1 MNTKS
6 SAMKKMKDNS
16 IWVIFLGIFII
27 ASILSKN
34 FLTYSNLT
42 SVLMTES
49 IIGILAVGIMWCIL
63 SKGIDLSAGSLVAL
77 SSVIVASLAQSP
89 DYSGAFYK
97 GLNIP
102 VPLAVIIAV
111 GVASLFGL
119 INGAIIAYTKIPPFI
134 ATLGTQLI
142 CRAAAQLYT
151 NAYPIP
157 ELKPSLKVLGQG
169 SIGGVFP
176 VIVLIFIIFV
186 SISGFMLTQTRFGKS
201 VYAIGGNDVAARV
214 AGINVEKNL
223 VRVYFWSALCAG
235 VGGVLLAARS
245 GAGNSSAGLNYELD
259 AIAAATVGGTS
270 HSGGVCK
277 ISGVIAGILILGV
290 VKNIMVLV
298 GVNAYW
304 QQIVKGLIIIISVV
318 LDMRKNIEKN

>member
-1 MNTKS
+1 MNNS
-6 SAMKKMKDNS
+6 GFMKKVKNNS
-16 IWVIFLGIFII
+16 IWVIFLAIFI
-27 ASILSKN
+27 AAAILSRN
-34 FLTYSNLT
+34 FLTYSNLS
-42 SVLMTES
+42 SVLQTES

-63 SKGIDLSAGSLVAL
+63 SKGIDLSAGSIVAL
-77 SSVIVASLAQSP
+77 SSVLVASLAQNP
-89 DYSGAFYK
+89 EYSGVMFP

-102 VPLAVIIAV
+102 VLFAVLAAV
-111 GVASLFGL
+111 GVSSLFGL
-119 INGAIIAYTKIPPFI
+119 ANGSIIAYTKIPPFI

-169 SIGGVFP
+169 MIGGVIP
-176 VIVLIFIIFV
+176 VIVVIFIIFV
-186 SISGFMLTQTRFGKS
+186 TISGFMLTQTRFGKNI
-201 VYAIGGNDVAARV
+201 YAIGGNDAAARV
-214 AGINVEKNL
+214 AGINVEKNI
-223 VRVYFWSALCAG
+223 VMVYFWSALCAG

-270 HSGGVCK
+270 HSGGVCR

-304 QQIVKGLIIIISVV
+304 QQIVKGVIIIVSVV

>member
-1 MNTKS
+1 
-6 SAMKKMKDNS
+6 MKRNNELAKKLRTNS
-16 IWVIFLGIFII
+16 IWVIFAVLFIL

-63 SKGIDLSAGSLVAL
+63 SKGIDLSSGSLVAL
-77 SSVIVASLAQSP
+77 ASVIVASLAQTP
-89 DYSGAFYK
+89 GYSSAFYK
-97 GLNIP
+97 GLDIP
-102 VPLAVIIAV
+102 VPIAIIAAV
-111 GVASLFGL
+111 VIASLFGL
-119 INGAIIAYTKIPPFI
+119 LNGVIIAYTKIPPFI
-134 ATLGTQLI
+134 ATLGSQLI

-151 NAYPIP
+151 NAYPVP
-157 ELKPSLKVLGQG
+157 ELKTGLKFLGQG
-169 SIGGVFP
+169 NIAGVFP
-176 VIVLIFIIFV
+176 VIVVIFIVFAA
-186 SISGFMLTQTRFGKS
+186 ISGFMLTQTRFGKN

-223 VRVYFWSALCAG
+223 VMVYFWSGLCAG
-235 VGGVLLAARS
+235 IGGVLLAARS
-245 GAGNSSAGLNYELD
+245 GAGNSQAGLNYELD

-270 HSGGVCK
+270 HTGGVAR

-304 QQIVKGLIIIISVV
+304 QQIVKGIIIIVSVI
-318 LDMRKNIEKN
+318 LDMRKNINKN

>member
-1 MNTKS
+1 
-6 SAMKKMKDNS
+6 MKKVKDNS
-16 IWVIFLGIFII
+16 IWAIFLGIFVI
-27 ASILSKN
+27 ASILSRN

-77 SSVIVASLAQSP
+77 SSVIVASLSQTP
-89 DYSGAFYK
+89 GYSGAFYK
-97 GLNIP
+97 NLNIP
-102 VPLAVIIAV
+102 VPLAVLIAV

-119 INGAIIAYTKIPPFI
+119 INGLIIAYTKIPPFI

-169 SIGGVFP
+169 SIGGKFP
-176 VIVLIFIIFV
+176 VIVLIFIIFAG
-186 SISGFMLTQTRFGKS
+186 ISGFMLTQTRFGKN

-214 AGINVEKNL
+214 AGINVERNL

-245 GAGNSSAGLNYELD
+245 GA
-259 AIAAATVGGTS
+259 
-270 HSGGVCK
+270 
-277 ISGVIAGILILGV
+277 
-290 VKNIMVLV
+290 
-298 GVNAYW
+298 
-304 QQIVKGLIIIISVV
+304 
-318 LDMRKNIEKN
+318 

>member
-1 MNTKS
+1 MTQNKFLKTAKN
-6 SAMKKMKDNS
+6 NS
-16 IWVIFLGIFII
+16 IWVIFLAIFIV
-27 ASILSKN
+27 AAILSKS
-34 FLTYSNLT
+34 FLTYSNLI

-63 SKGIDLSAGSLVAL
+63 SKGIDLSAGSIVAL
-77 SSVIVASLAQSP
+77 SSVIVASLAQNP
-89 DYSGAFYK
+89 EYSGKLLPGANPPIF
-97 GLNIP
+97 
-102 VPLAVIIAV
+102 VAVLAAV
-111 GVASLFGL
+111 GVAAVFGL
-119 INGAIIAYTKIPPFI
+119 INGSIIAYTKIPPFI

-157 ELKPSLKVLGQG
+157 ELKDGLKWLGQG
-169 SIGGVFP
+169 NILGFP
-176 VIVLIFIIFV
+176 VIVLIFIIFAC
-186 SISGFMLTQTRFGKS
+186 ISGFMLTQTRFGKNI
-201 VYAIGGNDVAARV
+201 YAIGGNDAAARV

-223 VRVYFWSALCAG
+223 VMVYFWSSLCAG

-270 HSGGVCK
+270 HSGGVCR

-304 QQIVKGLIIIISVV
+304 QQIVKGLIIIGSVV
-318 LDMRKNIEKN
+318 LDMRKNIVKN

>member
-6 SAMKKMKDNS
+6 GFGKAVKDNS
-16 IWVIFLGIFII
+16 IWAIFVAIFIV

-63 SKGIDLSAGSLVAL
+63 SRGIDLSAGSLVAL
-77 SSVIVASLAQSP
+77 SSVIVASLSQTP
-89 DYSGAFYK
+89 GYSGAMYK
-97 GLNIP
+97 DLDFP
-102 VPLAVIIAV
+102 VPLAVLLAVAIA
-111 GVASLFGL
+111 ALFGL
-119 INGAIIAYTKIPPFI
+119 INGLIIAYTKIPPFI

-176 VIVLIFIIFV
+176 IIVLIFIIFAAV
-186 SISGFMLTQTRFGKS
+186 SGIMLTQTRFGKNI
-201 VYAIGGNDVAARV
+201 YAIGGNDMAARV
-214 AGINVEKNL
+214 AGINVERNL
-223 VRVYFWSALCAG
+223 VMVYLWAGLCAG

-270 HSGGVCK
+270 HTGGVCK

-318 LDMRKNIEKN
+318 LDMRKSIVKN

>member
-1 MNTKS
+1 MTENKFLKFAKS
-6 SAMKKMKDNS
+6 NS
-16 IWVIFLGIFII
+16 IWVIFLAIFIV
-27 ASILSKN
+27 ASILSRS

-63 SKGIDLSAGSLVAL
+63 SKGIDLSAGSIVAL
-77 SSVIVASLAQSP
+77 SSVIVASLVQNP
-89 DYSGAFYK
+89 DYTGKLLPNVNPPIF
-97 GLNIP
+97 
-102 VPLAVIIAV
+102 V
-111 GVASLFGL
+111 GVLAAVAVAAIFGL
-119 INGAIIAYTKIPPFI
+119 INGSIIAYTKIPPFI

-151 NAYPIP
+151 NAYPVP
-157 ELKPSLKVLGQG
+157 ELKAGFKVLGQG
-169 SIGGVFP
+169 NIFGFP
-176 VIVLIFIIFV
+176 VIVLIFILFAC
-186 SISGFMLTQTRFGKS
+186 ISGFMLTQTRFGKNI
-201 VYAIGGNDVAARV
+201 YAIGGNDAAARV

-223 VRVYFWSALCAG
+223 VMVYFWSALCAG

-304 QQIVKGLIIIISVV
+304 QQIVKGLIIIGSVV
-318 LDMRKNIEKN
+318 LDMRKNIQKN